1 MPPVHETTSRGR
13 VCSLLLL
20 AVAVAGCASGRGE
33 SGGSS
38 PQPGAAP
45 SFVRIDGPCWVGGRI
60 TVDPSLRS
68 QSSADELA
76 GIGCDNVVLVLKA
89 ADGST
94 KLVHADGVLAA
105 GWGECHYQVT
115 DVPPGASTFSG
126 KVVALS
132 IPDYRYALVS
142 KTEFNAVKCG
152 GSLASLNQQLDF
164 VLTVPDVR
172 GR

>member
-1 MPPVHETTSRGR
+1 VHETTSAGR
-13 VCSLLLL
+13 VRSFLLL
-20 AVAVAGCASGRGE
+20 AVALAGCASGRAE
-33 SGGSS
+33 SGGSPS
-38 PQPGAAP
+38 PGAAP
-45 SFVRIDGPCWVGGRI
+45 AFVRTDGPCWVGGRI
-60 TVDPSLRS
+60 TVEPALRA
-68 QSSADELA
+68 QSSGDELA
-76 GIGCDNVVLVLKA
+76 SLACDNVVLVLKA

-94 KLVHADGVLAA
+94 RSVHADGMLAG

-142 KTEFNAVKCG
+142 RVEFNAVTCG
-152 GSLASLNQQLDF
+152 GTLASLNQQLDF